1 MTALGWRAGA
11 GRWRACVRTRRVR
24 LATARG
30 WACARVG
37 ATDTRGDEVT
47 AGCSDG
53 VVAGTW
59 MGARLDTRVV
69 VVLVVLGC
77 ECAEGAGSGEGAGV
91 VAGAF
96 CGLGPAACAAVIGTA
111 AETTTT
117 AAVRLILDHRAM
129 GHGNGRC

>member
-1 MTALGWRAGA
+1 MG
-11 GRWRACVRTRRVR
+11 V
-24 LATARG
+24 
-30 WACARVG
+30 
-37 ATDTRGDEVT
+37 TDTRGDEVT

-59 MGARLDTRVV
+59 VGAGLDTCVV
-69 VVLVVLGC
+69 VVVPGC
-77 ECAEGAGSGEGAGV
+77 ERAEGAGSGEGGGAGV

-111 AETTTT
+111 AETTAT